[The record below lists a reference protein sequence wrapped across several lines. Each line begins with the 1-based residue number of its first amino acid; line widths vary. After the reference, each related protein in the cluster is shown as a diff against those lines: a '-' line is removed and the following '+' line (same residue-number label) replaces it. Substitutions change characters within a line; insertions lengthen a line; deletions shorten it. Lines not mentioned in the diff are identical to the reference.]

1 MFKKV
6 YVTVELCW
14 RCTSFSSFLISPLS
28 PPMSLR
34 QRGHQNGRLDGADD
48 VEEDEEAEV
57 TGIADDG
64 WAV

>member
-1 MFKKV
+1 MLKKV
-6 YVTVELCW
+6 YVTVEL
-14 RCTSFSSFLISPLS
+14 FFLFFLLLDISVS

-34 QRGHQNGRLDGADD
+34 HKGHQNGRLDGADD

-64 WAV
+64 WSG